1 MFKDYYVSNYDTIY
15 SFCKQLII
23 AEFSKAQGKGRPIV
37 IGTCYKFPHCNQTCV
52 ESDFSGVKCV
62 PLPPPGINFVCVCY
76 PKS

>member
-1 MFKDYYVSNYDTIY
+1 MALSSKRVFLVFLSLTVLLENLNYKI
-15 SFCKQLII
+15 C
-23 AEFSKAQGKGRPIV
+23 KGRPIV

-52 ESDFSGVKCV
+52 ESDFSGGKCV